1 MTILTS
7 LHDLG
12 IRPASLTSDS
22 RKVTAGSLFVA
33 YPGDAADGRD
43 YIPQAIANG
52 AGAVLWEAEGYNWPA
67 DLEAINLPVKDL
79 RKQAGE
85 IADEFYG
92 HPSRDLWMVGVT
104 GTNGKTSCTQWLA
117 HCLNSLQR
125 KAAVIGTLGN
135 GFPGQLANAINTTP
149 DPIVLHGLLA
159 DYLQQG
165 AVATTMEVS
174 SHGLDQGRVNGVH
187 FDIAVFTNLTRDH
200 LDYHGDMEN
209 YAAAKRRL
217 MEWPGLKMAV
227 LNAEDAYGLEFL
239 QALRAEGRPVL
250 SYGMQSGDVHCT
262 AVQLHETGMDLSV
275 TTPWGEVSLQASV
288 MGRFN
293 AYNLLA
299 VLATLLAMDVPL
311 QAAANA
317 IATLK
322 PVPGRMECLGG
333 PGQPLVVVDYAHTP
347 DALAQ
352 TLDALRPVAQARGGQ
367 LWCVFGCGGDRDAGK
382 RPMMGAIANRLA
394 DHVVVTTDNP
404 RRENPE
410 NIIADITASLSTGV
424 DIIVDRRAAIAHAIQ
439 QAAAGDIVL
448 VAGKG
453 HETYQEINGVRH
465 PYSDV
470 DVVTTLLGAVA

>member
-1 MTILTS
+1 MTILAS

-12 IRPASLTSDS
+12 IRPTSVTSDS

-33 YPGDAADGRD
+33 YPGDAADGRA

-52 AGAVLWEAEGYNWPA
+52 AGAILWEAEGFSWPD
-67 DLEAINLPVKDL
+67 DLQAVNLPVKDL

-92 HPSRDLWMVGVT
+92 HPSRALWMVGVT
-104 GTNGKTSCTQWLA
+104 GTNGKTSCTQWLT

-125 KAAVIGTLGN
+125 KTAVIGTLGN
-135 GFPGQLANAINTTP
+135 GFPGQLAAAINTTP

-159 DYLQQG
+159 EYLKQG
-165 AVATTMEVS
+165 AVATAMEVS

-200 LDYHGDMEN
+200 LDYHGDMDS

-217 MEWPGLKMAV
+217 MEWPGLKMSV
-227 LNAEDAYGLEFL
+227 LNAEDAYGLTLL
-239 QALRAEGRPVL
+239 QELRAEGRPVL
-250 SYGMQSGDVHCT
+250 SYGMHSGDVHCT
-262 AVQLHETGMDLSV
+262 SLHLHETGMRLSV
-275 TTPWGEVSLQASV
+275 ATPWGEVVLEASV

-299 VLATLLAMDVPL
+299 VLAVLLAMDVPL
-311 QAAANA
+311 EAAAEA

-322 PVPGRMECLGG
+322 PVPGRMEQYGG
-333 PGQPLVVVDYAHTP
+333 NARPVVVIDYAHTP
-347 DALAQ
+347 DALENAL
-352 TLDALRPVAQARGGQ
+352 TALREQTRGK

-382 RPMMGAIANRLA
+382 RPMMGAIADRLA
-394 DHVVVTTDNP
+394 DRVVITTDNP
-404 RRENPE
+404 RSEAPE
-410 NIIADITASLSTGV
+410 NIIADIAASMGGKHLV
-424 DIIVDRRAAIAHAIQ
+424 MVDRRAAITHAIE
-439 QAAAGDIVL
+439 QAAPGDMVL

-453 HETYQEINGVRH
+453 HETYQEIKGIRH
-465 PYSDV
+465 AYSDV

>member
-1 MTILTS
+1 MTILAS

-12 IRPASLTSDS
+12 IRPSSLTSDS

-33 YPGDAADGRD
+33 YPGDAADGRA

-52 AGAVLWEAEGYNWPA
+52 AGAVLWEAEGFSWPT
-67 DLEAINLPVKDL
+67 DLQAVNLPVKDL

-85 IADEFYG
+85 IADEFYS
-92 HPSRDLWMVGVT
+92 HPSRALWMVGVT
-104 GTNGKTSCTQWLA
+104 GTNGKTSCTQWLTY
-117 HCLNSLQR
+117 CLNSLQR
-125 KAAVIGTLGN
+125 KTAVIGTLGN
-135 GFPGQLANAINTTP
+135 GFPGELATAINTTP

-159 DYLQQG
+159 EYLKQG
-165 AVATTMEVS
+165 AVATAMEVS

-187 FDIAVFTNLTRDH
+187 FDVAVFTNLTRDH
-200 LDYHGDMEN
+200 LDYHGDMDS

-217 MEWPGLKMAV
+217 MEWPGLKLAV
-227 LNAEDAYGLEFL
+227 LNAEDAYGLTFL
-239 QALRAEGRPVL
+239 QALRSEGRPVL

-262 AVQLHETGMDLSV
+262 SLDLHETGMQMSV
-275 TTPWGEVSLQASV
+275 VTPWGEVTLQASV

-311 QAAANA
+311 EAAAQA

-322 PVPGRMECLGG
+322 PVPGRMEQYGG
-333 PGQPLVVVDYAHTP
+333 NAMPVVVIDYAHTP
-347 DALAQ
+347 DALENALQ
-352 TLDALRPVAQARGGQ
+352 ALREQTRGK

-382 RPMMGAIANRLA
+382 RPMMGAIASRLA
-394 DHVVVTTDNP
+394 DHVVVTSDNP
-404 RRENPE
+404 RSENPDT
-410 NIIADITASLSTGV
+410 IIADITASMGRNHQ
-424 DIIVDRRAAIAHAIQ
+424 IMVDRRAAIAHAIE
-439 QAAAGDIVL
+439 QAAPGDIVL

-453 HETYQEINGVRH
+453 HETYQEIKGVRH
-465 PYSDV
+465 AYSDV

>member
-1 MTILTS
+1 MTILAS

-12 IRPASLTSDS
+12 IRPSSLTSDS

-33 YPGDAADGRD
+33 YPGDAADGRA

-52 AGAVLWEAEGYNWPA
+52 AGAVLWEAEGFSWPT
-67 DLEAINLPVKDL
+67 DLQAVNLPVKDL

-92 HPSRDLWMVGVT
+92 HPSRALWMVGVT
-104 GTNGKTSCTQWLA
+104 GTNGKTSCTQWLT

-125 KAAVIGTLGN
+125 KTAVIGTLGN
-135 GFPGQLANAINTTP
+135 GFPGELATAINTTP

-159 DYLQQG
+159 EYLKQG
-165 AVATTMEVS
+165 AVATAMEVS

-187 FDIAVFTNLTRDH
+187 FDVAVFTNLTRDH
-200 LDYHGDMEN
+200 LDYHGDMDS

-217 MEWPGLKMAV
+217 MEWPGLKLAV
-227 LNAEDAYGLEFL
+227 LNAEDAYGLTFL
-239 QALRAEGRPVL
+239 QALRSEGRPVL
-250 SYGMQSGDVHCT
+250 SYGMQSGDVHST
-262 AVQLHETGMDLSV
+262 SLHLHETGMQMSV
-275 TTPWGEVSLQASV
+275 TTPWGDVTLQASV

-311 QAAANA
+311 EAAAQA

-322 PVPGRMECLGG
+322 PVPGRMEQYGG
-333 PGQPLVVVDYAHTP
+333 NAMPVVVIDYAHTP
-347 DALAQ
+347 DALENALQ
-352 TLDALRPVAQARGGQ
+352 ALREQTRGK

-382 RPMMGAIANRLA
+382 RPMMGAIASRLA
-394 DHVVVTTDNP
+394 DHVVVTSDNP
-404 RRENPE
+404 RSENPDT
-410 NIIADITASLSTGV
+410 IIADITASMGRNHQ
-424 DIIVDRRAAIAHAIQ
+424 IMVDRRAAIAHAIE
-439 QAAAGDIVL
+439 QAAPGDIVL

-453 HETYQEINGVRH
+453 HETYQEIKGVRH

>member
-12 IRPASLTSDS
+12 IRPGSLTSDS

-33 YPGDAADGRD
+33 YPGDAADGRS

-52 AGAVLWEAEGYNWPA
+52 AGAVLWEAEGYSWPA
-67 DLEAINLPVKDL
+67 DLQAVNLPVKDL

-92 HPSRDLWMVGVT
+92 HPSRALWMVGVT

-125 KAAVIGTLGN
+125 KTAVIGTLGN
-135 GFPGQLANAINTTP
+135 GFPGQLATAINTTP

-159 DYLQQG
+159 EYLQQG
-165 AVATTMEVS
+165 AVATAMEVS

-200 LDYHGDMEN
+200 LDYHGDMES

-217 MEWPGLKMAV
+217 MEWPGLKLAV
-227 LNAEDAYGLEFL
+227 LNAEDAYGLTFL
-239 QALRAEGRPVL
+239 QALRSEGRPVL
-250 SYGMQSGDVHCT
+250 SYGMQTGDVYCT
-262 AVQLHETGMDLSV
+262 KLHLHETGMQLAV
-275 TTPWGEVSLQASV
+275 ATPWGDVTLQAAV

-311 QAAANA
+311 EAAAQA
-317 IATLK
+317 MATLQ
-322 PVPGRMECLGG
+322 PVPGRMQQYGG
-333 PGQPLVVVDYAHTP
+333 NTRPVVVIDYAHTP
-347 DALAQ
+347 DALENALQ
-352 TLDALRPVAQARGGQ
+352 ALREQTRGK

-382 RPMMGAIANRLA
+382 RPMMGAIASRLA
-394 DHVVVTTDNP
+394 DRVVVTTDNP
-404 RRENPE
+404 RRESPE
-410 NIIADITASLSTGV
+410 NIINEITASMSPGF
-424 DIIVDRRAAIAHAIQ
+424 DIIVDRRAAIAHAIE
-439 QAAAGDIVL
+439 QAAPGDMVL

-453 HETYQEINGVRH
+453 HETYQEIQGVRH

>member
-33 YPGDAADGRD
+33 YPGDAADGRA

-52 AGAVLWEAEGYNWPA
+52 ADAVLWEAEGFDWPA
-67 DLEAINLPVKDL
+67 DLQAINLPVKDL

-92 HPSRDLWMVGVT
+92 HPSRELWMVGVT

-125 KAAVIGTLGN
+125 KTAVIGTLGN
-135 GFPGQLANAINTTP
+135 GFPGQLATAINTTP

-159 DYLQQG
+159 EYLKQG

-200 LDYHGDMEN
+200 LDYHGDMES

-217 MEWPGLKMAV
+217 VEWPGLKLAV
-227 LNAEDAYGLEFL
+227 LNAEDTYGLSFL

-262 AVQLHETGMDLSV
+262 RLQLHETGMQLAV
-275 TTPWGEVSLQASV
+275 TTPWGDATLHAAV

-311 QAAANA
+311 EAAATA
-317 IATLK
+317 MATLK
-322 PVPGRMECLGG
+322 PVPGRMEQYGG
-333 PGQPLVVVDYAHTP
+333 NTRPVVVIDYAHTP
-347 DALAQ
+347 DALENALQ
-352 TLDALRPVAQARGGQ
+352 ALREQTRGK

-382 RPMMGAIANRLA
+382 RPIMGAIASRLA
-394 DHVVVTTDNP
+394 DQVIVTTDNP
-404 RRENPE
+404 RSENPDT
-410 NIIADITASLSTGV
+410 IIADITAGMGANHQ
-424 DIIVDRRAAIAHAIQ
+424 IMVDRRSAITHAIA
-439 QAAAGDIVL
+439 QAASGDIVL

-453 HETYQEINGVRH
+453 HETYQEIQGVRH